1 MKILVCA
8 VLMLVLISNCTAEM
22 PPIMAAEKSSRD
34 EVAGRAKAY
43 AATFKKIGNNNKV
56 DDVHG
61 EHEDHPTK
69 GNPLPKGDLEDP

>member
-22 PPIMAAEKSSRD
+22 PPIVAAEKSSRD

-43 AATFKKIGNNNKV
+43 AATFKKIGNNNMG
-56 DDVHG
+56 DDG
-61 EHEDHPTK
+61 
-69 GNPLPKGDLEDP
+69 KGDHEELRTLNLRTTTLHR

>member
-56 DDVHG
+56 YDG
-61 EHEDHPTK
+61 YRCNGCHEDPTPHHPTI
-69 GNPLPKGDLEDP
+69 GRP

>member
-8 VLMLVLISNCTAEM
+8 VLMLVLINNCTAEM